1 MINLTII
8 KLNLAL
14 KVEAPPKP
22 TIESS
27 VNEKKFYEDW
37 EYFNSCRLMIVENH
51 MEDSIYASISKIENA
66 KDFLYAISKKYT
78 KFSKNG
84 KKELYDNHW
93 VNVCFESNIIDVSS
107 NTWRLDSGATIH
119 TYNSTQAVISKRS
132 LTGLEQY
139 VYMGD
144 GKVKLDRLRYSFLF
158 GTRKVKL
165 YQDSILIGTGV
176 LCGNLYRLELST
188 LPFVFAIL
196 TVNTASSSKCLRLN
210 EKSSII

>member
-1 MINLTII
+1 
-8 KLNLAL
+8 
-14 KVEAPPKP
+14 
-22 TIESS
+22 
-27 VNEKKFYEDW
+27 
-37 EYFNSCRLMIVENH
+37 
-51 MEDSIYASISKIENA
+51 MEDSIYAIISKIENA

-78 KFSKNG
+78 KFSNNG

-107 NTWRLDSGATIH
+107 NTWRLDSGATIY
-119 TYNSTQAVISKRS
+119 TYNSMQAVISKRS

-210 EKSSII
+210 EKSSIL